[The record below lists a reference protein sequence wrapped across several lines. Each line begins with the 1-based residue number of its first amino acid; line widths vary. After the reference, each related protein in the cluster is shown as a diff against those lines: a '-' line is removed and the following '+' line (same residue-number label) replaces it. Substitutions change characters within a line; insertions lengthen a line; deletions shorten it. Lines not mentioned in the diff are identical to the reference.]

1 MRYIKVDVKISR
13 YDLKGLIGFV
23 KNMKKGGKTETLLSI
38 VQKIPEKLLVG
49 IVTSKI
55 TRKAFLPPIISKVNK
70 KLSEEGNIMID
81 NLELENT
88 GDRSLEIKVNV
99 KFKDYAAFLP
109 LVMDKVGGK
118 IKDDRLNAI
127 VNTAMNVIFSE
138 VSDDVKDRIIN
149 GIISGTADD
158 ICSFANDILSK
169 KDVPAQLGG
178 IDINAGTSK

>member
-1 MRYIKVDVKISR
+1 MRYIKADVKISR

-23 KNMKKGGKTETLLSI
+23 KNMKKGGKTETILSI
-38 VQKIPEKLLVG
+38 VQKIPEKILVG

-55 TRKAFLPPIISKVNK
+55 TRKAFLPPVISKVNK
-70 KLSEEGNIMID
+70 KLEGNIMID

-88 GDRSLEIKVNV
+88 GDKSLEIRLNV
-99 KFKDYAAFLP
+99 KFKDYASFLP
-109 LVMDKVGGK
+109 LVMDKVGDK
-118 IKDDRLNAI
+118 IKDDRLNSI
-127 VNTAMNVIFSE
+127 VNTAVNVIFSE

-158 ICSFANDILSK
+158 ICSFANDILNK

-178 IDINAGTSK
+178 IDINAGTFK